1 MNKKLA
7 AALQQHGMTVTGNSA
22 YGTVQGYEM
31 SLRAPSPM
39 EQSAYFLHVSF
50 YASEE
55 KKQEAA
61 NEIARFGN
69 KLRVENS
76 AYGLTIT
83 LPQPVFTLNPLIEA
97 IGVLFEKLP
106 ALFKQK
112 EIPGADVC
120 PYDGNPMTEN
130 SKRCVMNG
138 FFVTLN
144 NDCIGS
150 INKAIEEENR
160 LFANAPNNYLQGIC
174 GALLGGIVGAACT
187 IALYYIGFV
196 SSLSAIIAV
205 LLGAFLYRKFG
216 GKPNV
221 MMIVIVS
228 VVSLILIGAA
238 FFVSYLIAAGTAAAE
253 AGLHMSALDALLICL
268 DDSEFASAFYS
279 DFAMLF
285 VFTIVGIGVMIFSLV
300 RQIKR
305 PKNIG

>member
-55 KKQEAA
+55 KKQETA

-144 NDCIGS
+144 NDCISS

-174 GALLGGIVGAACT
+174 GALVGGVVGAALV
-187 IALYYIGFV
+187 IALYFMEYVASI
-196 SSLSAIIAV
+196 SAIIAV
-205 LLGAFLYRKFG
+205 MLGAFLYRKFG
-216 GKPNV
+216 GKPNAV
-221 MMIVIVS
+221 MIVIVS
-228 VVSLILIGAA
+228 VISLIFILIGYYAA
-238 FFVSYLIAAGTAAAE
+238 VIIDIISEFSLDFGSAVELLNLNLAE
-253 AGLHMSALDALLICL
+253 NPEFSKLFYTNLALLL
-268 DDSEFASAFYS
+268 
-279 DFAMLF
+279 
-285 VFTIVGIGVMIFSLV
+285 VFTALGIGVMIFSLV

>member
-39 EQSAYFLHVSF
+39 AQSAYFLHVSF

-130 SKRCVMNG
+130 SRRCVMNG

-174 GALLGGIVGAACT
+174 GALVGGVVGAALV
-187 IALYYIGFV
+187 IALYFMEYVASI
-196 SSLSAIIAV
+196 SAIIAV
-205 LLGAFLYRKFG
+205 MLGAFLYRKFG
-216 GKPNV
+216 GKPNAV
-221 MMIVIVS
+221 MIVIVS
-228 VVSLILIGAA
+228 VISLIFILIGYYAA
-238 FFVSYLIAAGTAAAE
+238 VIIDIISEFSLDFGSAVELLNLNLAE
-253 AGLHMSALDALLICL
+253 NPEFSKLFYTNLALLL
-268 DDSEFASAFYS
+268 
-279 DFAMLF
+279 
-285 VFTIVGIGVMIFSLV
+285 VFTALGIGVMIFSLV

>member
-7 AALQQHGMTVTGNSA
+7 AALQQHSMTVTGNSA
-22 YGTVQGYEM
+22 YGTVHGYEM

-174 GALLGGIVGAACT
+174 GALVGGVVGAALV
-187 IALYYIGFV
+187 IALYFMEYVASI
-196 SSLSAIIAV
+196 SAIIAV
-205 LLGAFLYRKFG
+205 MLGAFLYRKFG
-216 GKPNV
+216 GKPNAV
-221 MMIVIVS
+221 MIVIVS
-228 VVSLILIGAA
+228 VISLIFILIGYYAA
-238 FFVSYLIAAGTAAAE
+238 VIIDIISEFSLDFGSAAE
-253 AGLHMSALDALLICL
+253 WLNLSLAEDPEFSKWFYTNLALLL
-268 DDSEFASAFYS
+268 
-279 DFAMLF
+279 
-285 VFTIVGIGVMIFSLV
+285 VFTALGIGVMIFSLV

>member
-83 LPQPVFTLNPLIEA
+83 LPQPVFTLNPMIEA

-130 SKRCVMNG
+130 SRRCVMNG

-174 GALLGGIVGAACT
+174 GALVGGVVGAALV
-187 IALYYIGFV
+187 IALYFMEYVASI
-196 SSLSAIIAV
+196 SAIIAV
-205 LLGAFLYRKFG
+205 MLGAFLYRKFG
-216 GKPNV
+216 GKPNAV
-221 MMIVIVS
+221 MIVIVS
-228 VVSLILIGAA
+228 VISLIFILIGYYAA
-238 FFVSYLIAAGTAAAE
+238 VIIEIISELSLDFGSAAE
-253 AGLHMSALDALLICL
+253 WLNLSLAEDPEFSKWFYTNLALLL
-268 DDSEFASAFYS
+268 
-279 DFAMLF
+279 
-285 VFTIVGIGVMIFSLV
+285 VFTALGIGVMIFSLV

>member
-22 YGTVQGYEM
+22 YGTVHGYEM

-83 LPQPVFTLNPLIEA
+83 LPQPVFTLNPMIEA

-130 SKRCVMNG
+130 SRRCVMNG

-144 NDCIGS
+144 NDCISS

-174 GALLGGIVGAACT
+174 GALVGGVVGAALV
-187 IALYYIGFV
+187 IALYFMEYVASI
-196 SSLSAIIAV
+196 SAIIAV
-205 LLGAFLYRKFG
+205 MLGAFLYRKFG
-216 GKPNV
+216 GKPNAV
-221 MMIVIVS
+221 MIVIVS
-228 VVSLILIGAA
+228 VISLIFILIGYYAA
-238 FFVSYLIAAGTAAAE
+238 VIIDIISEFSLDFGSAVELLNLNLAE
-253 AGLHMSALDALLICL
+253 NPEFSKLFYTNLALLL
-268 DDSEFASAFYS
+268 
-279 DFAMLF
+279 
-285 VFTIVGIGVMIFSLV
+285 VFTALGIGVMIFSLV

>member
-130 SKRCVMNG
+130 SRRCVMNG

-144 NDCIGS
+144 NDCISS

-174 GALLGGIVGAACT
+174 GALVGGVVGAALV
-187 IALYYIGFV
+187 IALYFMEYVASI
-196 SSLSAIIAV
+196 SAIIAV
-205 LLGAFLYRKFG
+205 MLGAFLYRKFG
-216 GKPNV
+216 GKPNAV
-221 MMIVIVS
+221 MIVIVS
-228 VVSLILIGAA
+228 VISLIFILIGYYAA
-238 FFVSYLIAAGTAAAE
+238 VIIDIISEFSLDFGSAVELLNLNLAE
-253 AGLHMSALDALLICL
+253 NPEFSKLFYTNLALLL
-268 DDSEFASAFYS
+268 
-279 DFAMLF
+279 
-285 VFTIVGIGVMIFSLV
+285 VFTALGIGVMIFSLV

>member
-130 SKRCVMNG
+130 SRRCVMNG

-144 NDCIGS
+144 NDCISS

-174 GALLGGIVGAACT
+174 GALVGGVVGAALV
-187 IALYYIGFV
+187 IALYFMEYVASI
-196 SSLSAIIAV
+196 SAIIAV
-205 LLGAFLYRKFG
+205 MLGAFLYRKFG
-216 GKPNV
+216 GKPNAV
-221 MMIVIVS
+221 MIVIVS
-228 VVSLILIGAA
+228 VISLIFILIGYYAA
-238 FFVSYLIAAGTAAAE
+238 VII
-253 AGLHMSALDALLICL
+253 DII
-268 DDSEFASAFYS
+268 SEFSLDFGSAVELLNLNLAEDPEYSKVFYTN
-279 DFAMLF
+279 LVLLL
-285 VFTIVGIGVMIFSLV
+285 VFTALGIGVMIFSLV

>member
-174 GALLGGIVGAACT
+174 GALVGGVVGAALV
-187 IALYYIGFV
+187 IALYFMEYVASI
-196 SSLSAIIAV
+196 SAIIAV
-205 LLGAFLYRKFG
+205 MLGAFLYRKFG
-216 GKPNV
+216 GKPNAV
-221 MMIVIVS
+221 MIVIVS
-228 VVSLILIGAA
+228 VISLIFILIGYYAA
-238 FFVSYLIAAGTAAAE
+238 VIIDIISEFSLDFGSAVELLNLNLAE
-253 AGLHMSALDALLICL
+253 NPEFSKLFYTNLALLL
-268 DDSEFASAFYS
+268 
-279 DFAMLF
+279 
-285 VFTIVGIGVMIFSLV
+285 VFTAFGIGVMIFSLV

>member
-174 GALLGGIVGAACT
+174 GALVGGVVGAALV
-187 IALYYIGFV
+187 IALYFMDYVASI
-196 SSLSAIIAV
+196 SAIIAV
-205 LLGAFLYRKFG
+205 MLGAFLYRKFG
-216 GKPNV
+216 GKPNAV
-221 MMIVIVS
+221 MIVIVS
-228 VVSLILIGAA
+228 VISLIFILIGYYAA
-238 FFVSYLIAAGTAAAE
+238 VIIDIISEFSLDFGSAVELLNLNLAE
-253 AGLHMSALDALLICL
+253 NPEFSKLFYTNLALLL
-268 DDSEFASAFYS
+268 
-279 DFAMLF
+279 
-285 VFTIVGIGVMIFSLV
+285 VFTALGIGVMIFSLV

>member
-97 IGVLFEKLP
+97 ISVLFEKLP
-106 ALFKQK
+106 VLFKQK

-174 GALLGGIVGAACT
+174 GALVGGVVGAALV
-187 IALYYIGFV
+187 IALYFMEYVASI
-196 SSLSAIIAV
+196 SAIIAV
-205 LLGAFLYRKFG
+205 MLGAFLYRKFG
-216 GKPNV
+216 GKPNAV
-221 MMIVIVS
+221 MIVIVS
-228 VVSLILIGAA
+228 VISLIFILIGYYAA
-238 FFVSYLIAAGTAAAE
+238 VIIDIISEFSLDFGSAVELLNLNLAE
-253 AGLHMSALDALLICL
+253 NPEFSKLFYTNLALLL
-268 DDSEFASAFYS
+268 
-279 DFAMLF
+279 
-285 VFTIVGIGVMIFSLV
+285 VFTALGIGVMIFSLV

>member
-22 YGTVQGYEM
+22 YGTVHGYEM

-130 SKRCVMNG
+130 SRRCVMNG

-174 GALLGGIVGAACT
+174 GALVGGVVGAALV
-187 IALYYIGFV
+187 IALYFMEYVASI
-196 SSLSAIIAV
+196 SAIIAV
-205 LLGAFLYRKFG
+205 MLGAFLYRKFG
-216 GKPNV
+216 GKPNAV
-221 MMIVIVS
+221 MIVIVS
-228 VVSLILIGAA
+228 VISLIFILIGYYAA
-238 FFVSYLIAAGTAAAE
+238 VIIDIISEFSLDFGSAVELLNLNLAE
-253 AGLHMSALDALLICL
+253 NPEFSKLFYTNLALLL
-268 DDSEFASAFYS
+268 
-279 DFAMLF
+279 
-285 VFTIVGIGVMIFSLV
+285 VFTALGIGVMIFSLV

>member
-144 NDCIGS
+144 NDCISS

-174 GALLGGIVGAACT
+174 GALVGGVVGAALV
-187 IALYYIGFV
+187 IALYFMEYVASI
-196 SSLSAIIAV
+196 SAIIAV
-205 LLGAFLYRKFG
+205 MLGAFLYRKFG
-216 GKPNV
+216 GKPNAV
-221 MMIVIVS
+221 MIVIVS
-228 VVSLILIGAA
+228 VISLIFILIGYYAA
-238 FFVSYLIAAGTAAAE
+238 VIIDIISELSLDFGSAVELLNLNLAE
-253 AGLHMSALDALLICL
+253 NPEFSKLFYTNLALLL
-268 DDSEFASAFYS
+268 
-279 DFAMLF
+279 
-285 VFTIVGIGVMIFSLV
+285 VFTALGIGVMIFSLV

>member
-130 SKRCVMNG
+130 SRRCVMNG

-144 NDCIGS
+144 NDCISS

-174 GALLGGIVGAACT
+174 GALVGGVVGAALV
-187 IALYYIGFV
+187 IALYFMEYVASI
-196 SSLSAIIAV
+196 SAIIAV
-205 LLGAFLYRKFG
+205 MLGAFLYRKFG
-216 GKPNV
+216 GKPNAV
-221 MMIVIVS
+221 MIVIVS
-228 VVSLILIGAA
+228 VISLIFILIGYYAA
-238 FFVSYLIAAGTAAAE
+238 VIIDIISEFSLDFGSAVELLNLNLAE
-253 AGLHMSALDALLICL
+253 NPEFSKLFYTNLALLL
-268 DDSEFASAFYS
+268 
-279 DFAMLF
+279 
-285 VFTIVGIGVMIFSLV
+285 VFTALGIGVMIFSLV

-305 PKNIG
+305 PKNLG

>member
-130 SKRCVMNG
+130 SRRCVMNG

-150 INKAIEEENR
+150 INKAIEEEKR

-174 GALLGGIVGAACT
+174 GALVGGVVGAALV
-187 IALYYIGFV
+187 IALYFMEYVASI
-196 SSLSAIIAV
+196 SAIIAV
-205 LLGAFLYRKFG
+205 MLGAFLYRKFG
-216 GKPNV
+216 GKPNAV
-221 MMIVIVS
+221 MIVIVS
-228 VVSLILIGAA
+228 VISLIFILIGYYAA
-238 FFVSYLIAAGTAAAE
+238 VIIDIISEFSLDFGSAVELLNLNLAE
-253 AGLHMSALDALLICL
+253 NPEFSKLFYTNLALLL
-268 DDSEFASAFYS
+268 
-279 DFAMLF
+279 
-285 VFTIVGIGVMIFSLV
+285 VFTALGIGVMIFSPV

>member
-130 SKRCVMNG
+130 SRRCVMNG

-144 NDCIGS
+144 NDCISS

-174 GALLGGIVGAACT
+174 GALVGGVVGAALV
-187 IALYYIGFV
+187 IALYFMDYVASI
-196 SSLSAIIAV
+196 SAIIAV
-205 LLGAFLYRKFG
+205 MLGAFLYRKFG
-216 GKPNV
+216 GKPNAV
-221 MMIVIVS
+221 MIVIVS
-228 VVSLILIGAA
+228 VISLIFILIGYYAA
-238 FFVSYLIAAGTAAAE
+238 VIIDIISEFSLDFGSAIELLNLNLAE
-253 AGLHMSALDALLICL
+253 NPEFSKLFYTNLALLL
-268 DDSEFASAFYS
+268 
-279 DFAMLF
+279 
-285 VFTIVGIGVMIFSLV
+285 VFTALGIGVMIFSLV

>member
-7 AALQQHGMTVTGNSA
+7 AALQQHSMTVTGNSA
-22 YGTVQGYEM
+22 YGTVHGYEM

-130 SKRCVMNG
+130 SRRCVMNG

-174 GALLGGIVGAACT
+174 GALVGGVVGAALV
-187 IALYYIGFV
+187 IALYFMEYVASI
-196 SSLSAIIAV
+196 SAIIAV
-205 LLGAFLYRKFG
+205 MLGAFLYRKFG
-216 GKPNV
+216 GKPNAV
-221 MMIVIVS
+221 MIVIVS
-228 VVSLILIGAA
+228 VISLIFILIGYYAA
-238 FFVSYLIAAGTAAAE
+238 VIIDFISDFSLDFGSAVELLNLNLAE
-253 AGLHMSALDALLICL
+253 DPEFSKLFYTNLALLL
-268 DDSEFASAFYS
+268 
-279 DFAMLF
+279 
-285 VFTIVGIGVMIFSLV
+285 VFTAFGIGVMIFFLV

>member
-55 KKQEAA
+55 KKQETA

-130 SKRCVMNG
+130 SRRCVMNG

-144 NDCIGS
+144 NDCISS

-174 GALLGGIVGAACT
+174 GALVGGVVGAALV
-187 IALYYIGFV
+187 IALYFMEYVASI
-196 SSLSAIIAV
+196 SAIIAV
-205 LLGAFLYRKFG
+205 MLGAFLYRKFG
-216 GKPNV
+216 GKPNAV
-221 MMIVIVS
+221 MIVIVS
-228 VVSLILIGAA
+228 VISLIFILIGYYAA
-238 FFVSYLIAAGTAAAE
+238 VIIDIISEFSLDFGSAVELLNLNLAE
-253 AGLHMSALDALLICL
+253 NPEFSKLFYTNLALLL
-268 DDSEFASAFYS
+268 
-279 DFAMLF
+279 
-285 VFTIVGIGVMIFSLV
+285 VFTALGIGVMIFSLV

>member
-130 SKRCVMNG
+130 SRRCVMNG

-174 GALLGGIVGAACT
+174 GALVGGVVGAALV
-187 IALYYIGFV
+187 IALYFMDYVASI
-196 SSLSAIIAV
+196 SAIIAV
-205 LLGAFLYRKFG
+205 MLGAFLYRKFG
-216 GKPNV
+216 GKPNAV
-221 MMIVIVS
+221 MIVIVS
-228 VVSLILIGAA
+228 VISLIFILIGYYAA
-238 FFVSYLIAAGTAAAE
+238 VIIDIISEFSLDFGSAIELLNLNLAE
-253 AGLHMSALDALLICL
+253 NPEFSKLFYTNLALLL
-268 DDSEFASAFYS
+268 
-279 DFAMLF
+279 
-285 VFTIVGIGVMIFSLV
+285 VFTALGIGVMIFSLV

>member
-130 SKRCVMNG
+130 SRRCVMNG

-174 GALLGGIVGAACT
+174 GALVGGVVGAALV
-187 IALYYIGFV
+187 IALYFMEYVASI
-196 SSLSAIIAV
+196 SAIIAV
-205 LLGAFLYRKFG
+205 MLGAFLYRKFG
-216 GKPNV
+216 GKPNAV
-221 MMIVIVS
+221 MIVIVS
-228 VVSLILIGAA
+228 VISLIFILIGHYAA
-238 FFVSYLIAAGTAAAE
+238 VIIDIISEFSLDFGSAVELLNLNLAE
-253 AGLHMSALDALLICL
+253 NPEFSKLFYTNLALLL
-268 DDSEFASAFYS
+268 
-279 DFAMLF
+279 
-285 VFTIVGIGVMIFSLV
+285 VFTALGIGVMIFSLV

>member
-22 YGTVQGYEM
+22 YGTVHGYEM

-83 LPQPVFTLNPLIEA
+83 LPQPVFTLNPMIEA

-174 GALLGGIVGAACT
+174 GALVGGVVGAALV
-187 IALYYIGFV
+187 IALYFMEYVASI
-196 SSLSAIIAV
+196 SAIIAV
-205 LLGAFLYRKFG
+205 MLGAFLYRKFG
-216 GKPNV
+216 GKPNAV
-221 MMIVIVS
+221 MIVIVS
-228 VVSLILIGAA
+228 VISLIFILIGYYAA
-238 FFVSYLIAAGTAAAE
+238 VIIDIISEFSLDFGSAVELLNLNLAE
-253 AGLHMSALDALLICL
+253 NPEFSKLFYTNLALLL
-268 DDSEFASAFYS
+268 
-279 DFAMLF
+279 
-285 VFTIVGIGVMIFSLV
+285 VFTALGIGVMIFSLV

>member
-174 GALLGGIVGAACT
+174 GALVGGVVGAALV
-187 IALYYIGFV
+187 IALYFMEYVASI
-196 SSLSAIIAV
+196 SAIIAV
-205 LLGAFLYRKFG
+205 MLGAFLYRKFG
-216 GKPNV
+216 GKPNAV
-221 MMIVIVS
+221 MIVIVS
-228 VVSLILIGAA
+228 VISLIFILIGYYAA
-238 FFVSYLIAAGTAAAE
+238 VIIDIISEFSLDFGSAVELLNLNLAE
-253 AGLHMSALDALLICL
+253 NPEFSKLFYTNLALLL
-268 DDSEFASAFYS
+268 
-279 DFAMLF
+279 
-285 VFTIVGIGVMIFSLV
+285 VFTAFGIGVMIFFLV

>member
-22 YGTVQGYEM
+22 YGTVHGYEM

-174 GALLGGIVGAACT
+174 GALVGGVVGAALV
-187 IALYYIGFV
+187 IALYFMEYVASI
-196 SSLSAIIAV
+196 SAIIAV
-205 LLGAFLYRKFG
+205 MLGAFLYRKFG
-216 GKPNV
+216 GKPNAV
-221 MMIVIVS
+221 MIVIVS
-228 VVSLILIGAA
+228 VISLIFILIGYYAA
-238 FFVSYLIAAGTAAAE
+238 VVTYLYG
-253 AGLHMSALDALLICL
+253 HYLLE
-268 DDSEFASAFYS
+268 D
-279 DFAMLF
+279 
-285 VFTIVGIGVMIFSLV
+285 
-300 RQIKR
+300 
-305 PKNIG
+305 KNGQKISV

>member
-130 SKRCVMNG
+130 SRRCVMNG

-174 GALLGGIVGAACT
+174 GALVGGVVGAALV
-187 IALYYIGFV
+187 IALYFMEYVASI
-196 SSLSAIIAV
+196 SAIIAV
-205 LLGAFLYRKFG
+205 MLGAFLYRKFG
-216 GKPNV
+216 GKPNAV
-221 MMIVIVS
+221 MIVIVS
-228 VVSLILIGAA
+228 VISLIFILIGYYAA
-238 FFVSYLIAAGTAAAE
+238 VIIDIISEFSLDFGSAVELLNLNLAE
-253 AGLHMSALDALLICL
+253 NPEFSKLFYTNLALLL
-268 DDSEFASAFYS
+268 
-279 DFAMLF
+279 
-285 VFTIVGIGVMIFSLV
+285 VFTALGIGVMIFSLV

>member
-7 AALQQHGMTVTGNSA
+7 SALQQHGMTVTGNSA

-130 SKRCVMNG
+130 SRRCVMNG

-174 GALLGGIVGAACT
+174 GALVGGVVGAALV
-187 IALYYIGFV
+187 IALYFMEYVASI
-196 SSLSAIIAV
+196 SAIIAV
-205 LLGAFLYRKFG
+205 MLGAFLYRKFG
-216 GKPNV
+216 GKPNAV
-221 MMIVIVS
+221 MIVIVS
-228 VVSLILIGAA
+228 VISLIFILIGYYAA
-238 FFVSYLIAAGTAAAE
+238 VIIDIISEFSLDFGSAVELLNLNLAE
-253 AGLHMSALDALLICL
+253 NPEFSKLFYTNLALLL
-268 DDSEFASAFYS
+268 
-279 DFAMLF
+279 
-285 VFTIVGIGVMIFSLV
+285 VFTALGIGVMIFSLV

>member
-7 AALQQHGMTVTGNSA
+7 ALLQQYNLTVCENMA
-22 YGTVQGYEM
+22 YGVIQGYEI
-31 SLRAPSPM
+31 SVRVPNTM
-39 EQSAYFLHVSF
+39 EQFCYIHASF
-50 YASEE
+50 YATED
-55 KKQEAA
+55 KKNAIAA
-61 NEIARFGN
+61 ELAKSKPRLGAA
-69 KLRVENS
+69 LT
-76 AYGLTIT
+76 AYGLKVSY
-83 LPQPVFTLNPLIEA
+83 PVFIMSSLIKNLPVIFQRLTDLLKQYEA
-97 IGVLFEKLP
+97 
-106 ALFKQK
+106 
-112 EIPGADVC
+112 PGAEFC
-120 PYDGNPMTEN
+120 PYCGQPLDPANK
-130 SKRCVMNG
+130 KRCSIDG
-138 FFVTLN
+138 FSVTLN
-144 NDCIGS
+144 ADCVGS
-150 INKAIEEENR
+150 INKQIDEENR
-160 LFANAPNNYLQGIC
+160 AFANAPNNYMQGIC

-285 VFTIVGIGVMIFSLV
+285 VFTIVGIVIVVISLV

-305 PKNIG
+305 PKNIS

>member
-130 SKRCVMNG
+130 SRRCVMNG

-174 GALLGGIVGAACT
+174 GALVGGVVGAALV
-187 IALYYIGFV
+187 IALYFMEYVASI
-196 SSLSAIIAV
+196 SAIIAV
-205 LLGAFLYRKFG
+205 MLGAFLYRKFG
-216 GKPNV
+216 GKPNAV
-221 MMIVIVS
+221 MIVIVS
-228 VVSLILIGAA
+228 VISLIFILIGYYAA
-238 FFVSYLIAAGTAAAE
+238 VIIDIISEFSLDFGSAVELLNLNLAE
-253 AGLHMSALDALLICL
+253 NPEFSKLFYTNLALLL
-268 DDSEFASAFYS
+268 
-279 DFAMLF
+279 
-285 VFTIVGIGVMIFSLV
+285 VFTALGIGVMIFSLV

-305 PKNIG
+305 PKNIS